1 VALRETVTEKL
12 ATRNR
17 LFTGEKDAAME
28 TKKQPP
34 HINVDYF
41 EDLTGD
47 IKDGD
52 DCAPEAIGCRVQRLR
67 QEKGLSLEDLSEL
80 TGFEVDLLQRIEKD
94 EIQPQLGTI
103 IRLSKA
109 LDRSLSRLVSGDRG
123 GKRYSLTR
131 RGESKPISRSTTGKG
146 QRAAYTYMSLAP
158 EVDGRHME
166 ALMVELAP
174 NTDDTTSV
182 HEGEEFIYVLEGSVR
197 LHLGDEAFTLDPG
210 DSIYYLST
218 VPHVLMAI
226 DKPAVILAV
235 IYDR

>member
-1 VALRETVTEKL
+1 
-12 ATRNR
+12 
-17 LFTGEKDAAME
+17 ME
-28 TKKQPP
+28 TKKEPP

-47 IKDGD
+47 IKDGG

-67 QEKGLSLEDLSEL
+67 CDKGLSLEDLSEL
-80 TGFEVDLLQRIEKD
+80 TGFEVDLLTRIEND

-109 LDRSLSRLVSGDRG
+109 LDRSLARLVSGGQG

-131 RGESKPISRSTTGKG
+131 RGESKAISRTTTAKG
-146 QRAAYTYMSLAP
+146 QRAAYRYMSLAP

-174 NTDDTTSV
+174 SADKAAPASEAASASEVTSV
-182 HEGEEFIYVLEGSVR
+182 HDGEEFIYVLEGKVG
-197 LHLGDEAFTLDPG
+197 LKLGEETFTLDPG

-218 VPHVLMAI
+218 VPHVLMAEGGR
-226 DKPAVILAV
+226 AVILAV

>member
-1 VALRETVTEKL
+1 
-12 ATRNR
+12 
-17 LFTGEKDAAME
+17 ME

-52 DCAPEAIGCRVQRLR
+52 DLAPEAIGCRVQRLR
-67 QEKGLSLEDLSEL
+67 RDKGLSLEDLSHL
-80 TGFEVDLLQRIEKD
+80 TGFEVDLLQRIEND

-109 LDRSLSRLVSGDRG
+109 LDRSLARLVSGGQG

-131 RGESKPISRSTTGKG
+131 RGESKPISRSTTAKG

-166 ALMVELAP
+166 ALLVELAP
-174 NTDDTTSV
+174 NPDDSTSV
-182 HEGEEFIYVLEGSVR
+182 HDGEEFIYVLEGRVG
-197 LHLGDEAFTLDPG
+197 LKLGDETFTLEPG

-218 VPHVLMAI
+218 VPHVLTAI
-226 DKPAVILAV
+226 DKSAVILAV

>member
-1 VALRETVTEKL
+1 
-12 ATRNR
+12 
-17 LFTGEKDAAME
+17 ME
-28 TKKQPP
+28 SKKQPP

-47 IKDGD
+47 IGEGD

-67 QEKGLSLEDLSEL
+67 REKGLSLEDLSQL
-80 TGFEVDLLQRIEKD
+80 TGFEVDLLKRIETD

-109 LDRSLSRLVSGDRG
+109 LDRSLARLVSGGKG

-131 RGESKPISRSTTGKG
+131 RGESKAISRSTTAKG
-146 QRAAYTYMSLAP
+146 QRAAYRYMSLAP

-166 ALMVELAP
+166 ALLVELAP
-174 NTDDTTSV
+174 NTDDETSV
-182 HEGEEFIYVLEGSVR
+182 HEGEEFIYVLEGRVG
-197 LHLGDEAFTLDPG
+197 LKLGEDAFTLDPG

-218 VPHVLMAI
+218 VPHVLTAI

>member
-1 VALRETVTEKL
+1 
-12 ATRNR
+12 
-17 LFTGEKDAAME
+17 ME

-67 QEKGLSLEDLSEL
+67 RDKGLSLEDLSEL
-80 TGFEVDLLQRIEKD
+80 TGFEVDLLKRIEND

-109 LDRSLSRLVSGDRG
+109 LDRSLARLVSGGQG

-131 RGESKPISRSTTGKG
+131 RGESKAVSRSTSAKG
-146 QRAAYTYMSLAP
+146 QRAAYRYMSLAP

-174 NTDDTTSV
+174 NIDESKSV
-182 HEGEEFIYVLEGSVR
+182 HDGEEFIYVLEGKVG
-197 LHLGDEAFTLDPG
+197 LKLGDETFTLDPG

-218 VPHVLMAI
+218 VPHVLMAV

>member
-1 VALRETVTEKL
+1 
-12 ATRNR
+12 
-17 LFTGEKDAAME
+17 ME
-28 TKKQPP
+28 TKKEPP

-52 DCAPEAIGCRVQRLR
+52 DCATEAIGCRVQRLR
-67 QEKGLSLEDLSEL
+67 RDKGLSLEDLSQL
-80 TGFEVDLLQRIEKD
+80 TGFEVDLLTRIEND

-109 LDRSLSRLVSGDRG
+109 LDRSLARLVSGGQG
-123 GKRYSLTR
+123 GKLYSLTR
-131 RGESKPISRSTTGKG
+131 RGESKAVSRSTTAKG
-146 QRAAYTYMSLAP
+146 QRGAYRYMSLAP

-174 NTDDTTSV
+174 DADEAAAANEVASANEATSV
-182 HEGEEFIYVLEGSVR
+182 HDGEEFIYVLEGKVGLR
-197 LHLGDEAFTLDPG
+197 LGDETFTLDPG

-218 VPHVLMAI
+218 VPHVLTAVGGR
-226 DKPAVILAV
+226 AVILAV

>member
-1 VALRETVTEKL
+1 
-12 ATRNR
+12 
-17 LFTGEKDAAME
+17 ME
-28 TKKQPP
+28 TKKEPP

-67 QEKGLSLEDLSEL
+67 REKGLSLEALSQL

-109 LDRSLSRLVSGDRG
+109 LDRSLARLVSGDRG
-123 GKRYSLTR
+123 GRRYSLTR
-131 RGESKPISRSTTGKG
+131 RGESKTISRSTTAKG
-146 QRAAYTYMSLAP
+146 QRAAYHYMSLAP

-174 NTDDTTSV
+174 SGDDSTSV
-182 HEGEEFIYVLEGSVR
+182 HDGEEFIYVLEGKVD
-197 LHLGDEAFTLDPG
+197 LKLGEERFTLEPG

-218 VPHVLMAI
+218 VPHLLTAI